1 MQAAKIYEFQVY
13 LAVAYCWSNGV
24 KLDFFWVV
32 LKLNFEPEK
41 KMIPIETNGDK
52 EQVKRL
58 LFYQVENLKDDF
70 EDLEEKYYHLNL
82 DYKDRHRNLE
92 FLIRDFRKLAEGMRC
107 TNVYLENRRAN
118 LKVSSSVL

>member
-1 MQAAKIYEFQVY
+1 
-13 LAVAYCWSNGV
+13 
-24 KLDFFWVV
+24 
-32 LKLNFEPEK
+32 
-41 KMIPIETNGDK
+41 MIPIETNGEK

-92 FLIRDFRKLAEGMRC
+92 FLIRDFRKLAESMRC
-107 TNVYLENRRAN
+107 MNVYLENRRAN
-118 LKVSSSVL
+118 LKVGFSPFFP